1 VDLRVGISTVVMRDN
16 LDELP
21 ALAEL
26 AIDLGVDWVKVEE
39 TFPINGFARLR
50 MVAPSDPRLKEA
62 VAAAR
67 ARLAA
72 ADVVLVDHLAPPVGC
87 ACAALGDP
95 HLAAFRKADD
105 FANRAT
111 FSPCRMAWEQ
121 ACVDPDGTVHLVDYY
136 APPVGN
142 LNDTTFLDLW
152 NSPSALAERAR
163 QLSATPRTIRLACGR
178 GPT

>member
-1 VDLRVGISTVVMRDN
+1 MRDN

-21 ALAEL
+21 ALADL

-39 TFPINGFARLR
+39 TFPVNGFARLR
-50 MVAPSDPRLKEA
+50 VVARSDPRLTEA
-62 VAAAR
+62 MAATR
-67 ARLAA
+67 ARLETAG
-72 ADVVLVDHLAPPVGC
+72 VVLVDHFFPPAGC
-87 ACAALGDP
+87 ACSALGDP
-95 HLAAFRKADD
+95 QLSAFRKADD

-111 FSPCRMAWEQ
+111 FNPCRMCWEQ

-142 LNDTTFLDLW
+142 LNDATFLDLW

-163 QLSATPRTIRLACGR
+163 QLSATPRSIRLACGR